1 MSDCRH
7 RSRSRYSKVMGLF
20 RREFATIL
28 YYSGVEIL
36 DAIRI
41 FGHADARE
49 MLEIYAELRVD
60 ESNRVKVSKTEHIIK
75 CKLENKKAAN
85 P

>member
-7 RSRSRYSKVMGLF
+7 RSRSRYSQVMGLF

-28 YYSGVEIL
+28 YYSGVDIL

-60 ESNRVKVSKTEHIIK
+60 ESNSKSKINTY
-75 CKLENKKAAN
+75 LEQYTAID
-85 P
+85 